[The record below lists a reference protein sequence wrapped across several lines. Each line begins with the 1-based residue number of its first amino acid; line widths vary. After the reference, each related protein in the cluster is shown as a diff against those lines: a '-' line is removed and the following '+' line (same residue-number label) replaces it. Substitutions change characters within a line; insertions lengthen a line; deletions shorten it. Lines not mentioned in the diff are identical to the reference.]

1 MNNTICANCNH
12 TNAPE
17 MSFCGNCGAVLS
29 PISAGDPPPTVMA
42 GNFGAFSPSE
52 QNFQTP
58 NYQPANYQTP
68 NYQQQ
73 DYQSQNYQQPN
84 FQPNF
89 QSANFQTAPATGG
102 QTKKI
107 LLGVGG
113 LLIGLV
119 MLASGGLKLYRAFGG
134 SSGGSTPTVSPTA
147 QNFYTNSANTSGGN
161 RSNTTGIT
169 PSTTPPLRTIADF
182 TQPRV
187 GDWTLRDT
195 ITGNPE
201 KDGFS
206 GAREE
211 KQLKY
216 FNSSQ
221 AMVHLTVA
229 DYPSDSAAKNAL
241 RASMQKFRDLNLRVG
256 PEVVHGET
264 GIMQIMASV
273 DGKIFTR
280 YWTNNNY
287 LYRALGTSAD
297 VESFYNNS
305 KY

>member
-1 MNNTICANCNH
+1 MNNKICANCNH
-12 TNAPE
+12 INESE
-17 MSFCGNCGAVLS
+17 MSFCGNCGAELS
-29 PISAGDPPPTVMA
+29 QTAGDPPPTMMA
-42 GNFGAFSPSE
+42 GNFGAFSQSG
-52 QNFQTP
+52 QSF
-58 NYQPANYQTP
+58 QTP

-73 DYQSQNYQQPN
+73 NYRSQNYQQPN

-89 QSANFQTAPATGG
+89 QTPNVQNASSTNGG

-119 MLASGGLKLYRAFGG
+119 MLASGGVKLYRAFGD
-134 SSGGSTPTVSPTA
+134 SSGSNSMPTVSPTT
-147 QNFYTNSANTSGGN
+147 QNFYTNSSTSNTSGSN
-161 RSNTTGIT
+161 TSNTTGIT
-169 PSTTPPLRTIADF
+169 PSATPPLRTIADF
-182 TQPRV
+182 TQQRV

-195 ITGNPE
+195 MTGSPE

-211 KQLKY
+211 KQFKY

-229 DYPSDSAAKNAL
+229 DYPSEIAAKNAL
-241 RASMQKFRDLNLRVG
+241 RASMAKFKNLNLKVG
-256 PEVVHGET
+256 EET
-264 GIMQIMASV
+264 VQSETVITQTMASAN
-273 DGKIFTR
+273 GKIFTR

-287 LYRALGTSAD
+287 LYRALGTETD
-297 VESFYNNS
+297 VESFFGKSIY
-305 KY
+305 